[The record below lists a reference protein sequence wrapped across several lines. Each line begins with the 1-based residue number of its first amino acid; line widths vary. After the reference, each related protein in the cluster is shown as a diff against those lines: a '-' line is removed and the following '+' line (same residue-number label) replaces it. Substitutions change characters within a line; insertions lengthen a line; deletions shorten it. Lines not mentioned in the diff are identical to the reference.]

1 VAREVLIILCMRPHK
16 TSQGSKDPMQGE
28 GDKLSARHY
37 NRDLREF
44 IAEGK
49 VDEAAEEA
57 RLYVEREPDDAA
69 RAEAAAQRGPHRGK
83 RVSVDE
89 LIAKGRSVVDRVR
102 PIVERASQ
110 KIRSR
115 FGRK

>member
-1 VAREVLIILCMRPHK
+1 MRPRNP
-16 TSQGSKDPMQGE
+16 SQDPNEGE
-28 GDKLSARHY
+28 GAKSAARHY

-57 RLYVEREPDDAA
+57 RRYVDRDPSDAE
-69 RAEAAAQRGPHRGK
+69 RAEQRAKRGPRGK
-83 RVSVDE
+83 GVSVDE
-89 LIAKGRSVVDRVR
+89 MIAKGRSVVDRVR
-102 PIVERASQ
+102 PFIERASQ
-110 KIRSR
+110 KLKSR

>member
-1 VAREVLIILCMRPHK
+1 MRPRS
-16 TSQGSKDPMQGE
+16 TSQDPNQGE
-28 GDKLSARHY
+28 GDKASARHY

-57 RLYVEREPDDAA
+57 RLYVERDPDDAE
-69 RAEAAAQRGPHRGK
+69 RAEERAKRGPGRKG
-83 RVSVDE
+83 VSASVDE
-89 LIAKGRSVVDRVR
+89 LIAKGKTVVDRVR
-102 PIVERASQ
+102 PYVERASQ
-110 KIRSR
+110 KLRSR

>member
-1 VAREVLIILCMRPHK
+1 MH
-16 TSQGSKDPMQGE
+16 GE

-44 IAEGK
+44 IAAGK

-57 RLYVEREPDDAA
+57 RLYVERDPDDAM
-69 RAEAAAQRGPHRGK
+69 RAERQAKHGPPRRGR
-83 RVSVDE
+83 RDVSVKE
-89 LIAKGRSVVDRVR
+89 LIAQGKTVVDRMR
-102 PIVERASQ
+102 PYVERVSQ
-110 KIRSR
+110 RLRSR

>member
-1 VAREVLIILCMRPHK
+1 MRPRN
-16 TSQGSKDPMQGE
+16 TSQDPNQGE
-28 GDKLSARHY
+28 GDKASARHY

-49 VDEAAEEA
+49 VDDAAEEA

-69 RAEAAAQRGPHRGK
+69 RAEAKAKHGPRRGK
-83 RVSVDE
+83 GVTVDE
-89 LIAKGRSVVDRVR
+89 LIAKGKTVVDRVR
-102 PIVERASQ
+102 PYVERAAER
-110 KIRSR
+110 IRER

>member
-1 VAREVLIILCMRPHK
+1 
-16 TSQGSKDPMQGE
+16 MQGE

-37 NRDLREF
+37 NRHLREF

-49 VDEAAEEA
+49 VDEAAHDA
-57 RLYVEREPDDAA
+57 AAYVERDPDDAMQA
-69 RAEAAAQRGPHRGK
+69 EERAKRGPRSK

-89 LIAKGRSVVDRVR
+89 LVAKGRSVVDRVR
-102 PIVERASQ
+102 PLIERATH
-110 KIRSR
+110 KLRTR